1 MQTNAKKY
9 YKQSFY
15 DTGKQSFQFLR
26 KSVLDKIGMLRSANI
41 HGKSFV
47 VSR

>member
-1 MQTNAKKY
+1 MQKNIIN
-9 YKQSFY
+9 SHFMI
-15 DTGKQSFQFLR
+15 GKQSFQFLR
-26 KSVLDKIGMLRSANI
+26 KSVLDKIGLLRSANI